1 MKTFLAKHSVRLVGF
16 LAALAPILISRWPG
30 VPWEALTGVA
40 AGFLG
45 VGEVAQRKADAK
57 TAAGWLAAE
66 ATQAA
71 LAELEKAH
79 AEPATGT
86 TDAPVAPEPAVSP
99 GAGVHSAE

>member
-79 AEPATGT
+79 ANPAADTPDVAAMAVAAPT
-86 TDAPVAPEPAVSP
+86 PVAPT
-99 GAGVHSAE
+99 AE